1 MADVIPLYSEEGRQ
15 PCRVVLPDD
24 VANLVF
30 RMERPLE
37 ECRALASGLL
47 ALLREGEGDD
57 DSPRAVAQ
65 RFLCADLENRLHLIE
80 HEYENGLFIRAV
92 SGR

>member
-24 VANLVF
+24 VANVVF

-37 ECRALASGLL
+37 ECRTLAGGLL
-47 ALLREGEGDD
+47 ALLRDGEGDD
-57 DSPRAVAQ
+57 DSPRAATL
-65 RFLCADLENRLHLIE
+65 RYLCADLENRLVQIE
-80 HEYENGLFIRAV
+80 HEHRNLFMHAV

>member
-15 PCRVVLPDD
+15 PCRVVLPGD

-30 RMERPLE
+30 QMQRPLE
-37 ECRALASGLL
+37 ECRAVAGGLL
-47 ALLREGEGDD
+47 ALLRDGEGHD
-57 DSPRAVAQ
+57 DSPRAVTL
-65 RFLCADLENRLHLIE
+65 RYLCADLENRLVLIE
-80 HEYENGLFIRAV
+80 HEYENGLFMHAV